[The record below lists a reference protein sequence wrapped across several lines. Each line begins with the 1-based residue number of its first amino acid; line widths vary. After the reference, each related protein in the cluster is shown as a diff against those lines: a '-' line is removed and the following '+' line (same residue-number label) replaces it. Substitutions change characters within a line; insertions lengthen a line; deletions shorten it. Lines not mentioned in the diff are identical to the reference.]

1 MLSPLKS
8 EDVWIT
14 LLLNLVY
21 LWIGYSTQD
30 YLLQIRKNQKIM
42 LSFLLN
48 DLYER
53 EIQHYQYAST
63 MNNDLDNT
71 LSPPRYCA
79 NPQNKKKNSL
89 SLGRAEQLNQTL
101 FKISN
106 AVRISKDFEGLYE
119 SIHHILGEIMDLT
132 NFFIALYHKET
143 KRISFPYFRDIYD
156 DDKVYCDE
164 LQLDNCLTGG
174 VIQNATPVFLRKNEL
189 EKRRDSKTLIGT
201 VPELWLGVPLKIKD
215 EVIGVMVTLSYHDD
229 ELFDEMD
236 LNTLISVSD
245 QIALAIERKQYEQA
259 LISSEKKYRTIL
271 ETMVEGYFEQ
281 DQNGIITMA
290 NPAMCKIL
298 DKPVEKIVGTS
309 FKEFLENVETNT
321 INDKFQDIFNSQK
334 KSLNI
339 EFELILSNDLNRY
352 MEGTFSSILDDNNAI
367 TGIKG
372 IVRDITEK
380 KKAEQ
385 TQKRLE
391 EKLQQS
397 QRLES
402 LGTLAGGVAHD
413 FNNLLMGIQGRIS
426 IIQADLE
433 EQHPHSTQLERMESY
448 IHRAS
453 NLTSQLLGFARGGK
467 YELKAVSINHIITN
481 SIDIVQPA
489 TKAIEMTTVFKDT
502 LSAIEVDE
510 NQMEQVFVNLLLN
523 ASKAMEQGGTIT
535 IVTEKIMVDANGA
548 EVKAIKPGHYVRVT
562 VQDTGKGISKD
573 DIEKIFDP
581 FFTTDSLGGSTGL
594 GLAMVYGIIE
604 NHQGF
609 ISVKSKAGEGTC
621 FTILL
626 PSSQK
631 EIVSEVKPSIETQ
644 TGTDTIL
651 LVDDEPMITEV
662 GKEMISMLGYDVI
675 TASSGMEAL
684 EIVGAQNKKI
694 DLFIIDMI
702 MPQMGGGELFDKL
715 KSLDSDVK
723 IMLSSGYSI
732 DGEAR
737 EIINRGCK
745 GFIQKPFTISQLGAK
760 IRDVLGTD
768 EELHFVSRNK
778 S

>member
-1 MLSPLKS
+1 MNNNLDNVLSPIHS
-8 EDVWIT
+8 SV
-14 LLLNLVY
+14 
-21 LWIGYSTQD
+21 
-30 YLLQIRKNQKIM
+30 
-42 LSFLLN
+42 
-48 DLYER
+48 
-53 EIQHYQYAST
+53 
-63 MNNDLDNT
+63 
-71 LSPPRYCA
+71 
-79 NPQNKKKNSL
+79 NPHSKGKDSL

-106 AVRISKDFEGLYE
+106 AVRISKDLKELYG
-119 SIHHILGEIMDLT
+119 SIHHILGEIMDLS
-132 NFFIALYHKET
+132 NFFIALYHKEN
-143 KRISFPYFRDIYD
+143 KRITFPYIKDIYD
-156 DDKVYCDE
+156 GEEVYSDKVKIE
-164 LQLDNCLTGG
+164 NSLTGG
-174 VIQNATPVFLRKNEL
+174 IIQNATPVFLRKNEL
-189 EKRRDSKTLIGT
+189 EKRRDSKTLFGT

-215 EVIGVMVTLSYHDD
+215 EVIGVMVTLSYHDA

-271 ETMVEGYFEQ
+271 ETMDEGYFEQ
-281 DQNGIITMA
+281 DQKGIITLA
-290 NPAMCKIL
+290 NPAMCEFL
-298 DKPVEKIVGTS
+298 DTPVEKVVGTS
-309 FKEFLENVETNT
+309 FKVFVENLETNT
-321 INDKFQDIFNSQK
+321 INDEFQDIFNSQK
-334 KSLNI
+334 TSLNI
-339 EFELILSNDLNRY
+339 EFELILSNDSIRY
-352 MEGTFSSILDDNNAI
+352 LEGTFSSILDDNNAI

-385 TQKRLE
+385 TQKTLE

-426 IIQADLE
+426 IIQTDLE
-433 EQHPHSTQLERMESY
+433 EQHPHFTQLELMESY
-448 IHRAS
+448 IQRAS

-467 YELKAVSINHIITN
+467 YELKAVSINHIIKN
-481 SIDIVQPA
+481 SVDIVQPA
-489 TKAIEMTTVFKDT
+489 KKEIEIRTVFKDN
-502 LSAIEVDE
+502 LSAVEVDE

-548 EVKAIKPGHYVRVT
+548 EAKAIKPGDYVRVA
-562 VQDTGKGISKD
+562 VKDTGKGISED
-573 DIEKIFDP
+573 DIEKVFDP
-581 FFTTDSLGGSTGL
+581 FFTTNSLGGSTGL

-604 NHQGF
+604 NHHGF
-609 ISVKSKAGEGTC
+609 ISVESKVNEGTC

-631 EIVSEVKPSIETQ
+631 EIVSEVKLSFETQ

-662 GKEMISMLGYDVI
+662 GKEIISMLGYDVI

-684 EIVGAQNKKI
+684 EIVGTQNKRI

-702 MPQMGGGELFDKL
+702 MPQMSGGELFDKL
-715 KSLDSDVK
+715 KSLDPDVK
-723 IMLSSGYSI
+723 IILSTGYSI

-745 GFIQKPFTISQLGAK
+745 GFIQKPFTVSQLGEK

-768 EELHFVSRNK
+768 
-778 S
+778 

>member
-1 MLSPLKS
+1 
-8 EDVWIT
+8 
-14 LLLNLVY
+14 
-21 LWIGYSTQD
+21 
-30 YLLQIRKNQKIM
+30 
-42 LSFLLN
+42 
-48 DLYER
+48 
-53 EIQHYQYAST
+53 
-63 MNNDLDNT
+63 MNNNLDNI
-71 LSPPRYCA
+71 SPPTQSSVS
-79 NPQNKKKNSL
+79 PQNKRKDSL

-106 AVRISKDFEGLYE
+106 AVRISKNLEALYG

-132 NFFIALYHKET
+132 NFFIALYHKENQ
-143 KRISFPYFRDIYD
+143 RISFPYFRDIYD
-156 DDKVYCDE
+156 DENVYCDE

-174 VIQNATPVFLRKNEL
+174 VIQNATPVFLRKDEL
-189 EKRRDSKTLIGT
+189 ERRRDSKTLIGT

-215 EVIGVMVTLSYHDD
+215 EVIGVMATLSYHDA
-229 ELFDEMD
+229 ELFDEVD

-281 DQNGIITMA
+281 DQKGIITLA
-290 NPAMCKIL
+290 NPAMCRIF
-298 DKPVEKIVGTS
+298 DKPVEKVVGTS
-309 FKEFLENVETNT
+309 FKVFLENPETNE
-321 INDKFQDIFNSQK
+321 INNKFQDIFDAQINT
-334 KSLNI
+334 LNI
-339 EFELILSNDLNRY
+339 EFDLILSNDSIRY
-352 MEGTFSSILDDNNAI
+352 LEGTFSSIPGDSNVIA
-367 TGIKG
+367 GIKG

-380 KKAEQ
+380 KKAER
-385 TQKRLE
+385 TQKALE

-426 IIQADLE
+426 IIRADLE
-433 EQHPHSTQLERMESY
+433 EQHPHSTQLELMESY
-448 IHRAS
+448 IQRAS
-453 NLTSQLLGFARGGK
+453 TLTSQLLGFARGGK
-467 YELKAVSINHIITN
+467 YELKAVSINHVITN

-489 TKAIEMTTVFKDT
+489 IKAIEIRTVLNDH
-502 LSAIEVDE
+502 LNAVEVDE

-535 IVTEKIMVDANGA
+535 IATEQIMVDANGA
-548 EVKAIKPGHYVRVT
+548 EVKVIKPGDYVQIT
-562 VQDTGKGISKD
+562 VKDTGRGIRKD
-573 DIEKIFDP
+573 DIEKVFDP
-581 FFTTDSLGGSTGL
+581 FFTTDSLGGSSGL

-609 ISVKSKAGEGTC
+609 ISVESTEGEGTC

-626 PSSQK
+626 PSSEK
-631 EIVSEVKPSIETQ
+631 EIVSEVKPAIDTQ

-684 EIVGAQNKKI
+684 EIVGTQKKKI

-702 MPQMGGGELFDKL
+702 MPQMSGGELFDKL
-715 KSLDSDVK
+715 KSLDPDIK
-723 IMLSSGYSI
+723 IMLSSGYSL

-737 EIINRGCK
+737 EIMNRGCR
-745 GFIQKPFTISQLGAK
+745 GFIQKPFTVSQLGEK

-768 EELHFVSRNK
+768 EELNFKSRHN

>member
-1 MLSPLKS
+1 
-8 EDVWIT
+8 
-14 LLLNLVY
+14 
-21 LWIGYSTQD
+21 
-30 YLLQIRKNQKIM
+30 
-42 LSFLLN
+42 
-48 DLYER
+48 
-53 EIQHYQYAST
+53 
-63 MNNDLDNT
+63 MNNNLGNIS
-71 LSPPRYCA
+71 SP
-79 NPQNKKKNSL
+79 NHSSL
-89 SLGRAEQLNQTL
+89 TSPGKVRDSFSPGRAEQLNLTL

-106 AVRISKDFEGLYE
+106 AVRISKDLEELYE
-119 SIHHILGEIMDLT
+119 SIHNILGEIMDLT
-132 NFFIALYHKET
+132 NFFIALYHKENE
-143 KRISFPYFRDIYD
+143 RISFPYFRDVYD
-156 DDKVYCDE
+156 DEEVYCDE
-164 LQLDNCLTGG
+164 LQIDNCLTGG
-174 VIQNATPVFLRKNEL
+174 IIQNATPVFLRKNEL

-215 EVIGVMVTLSYHDD
+215 EVIGVIATLSYHDA

-281 DQNGIITMA
+281 DKEGIITLA

-298 DKPVEKIVGTS
+298 DKPVEKVVGTS
-309 FKEFLENVETNT
+309 LKQFLEHSETNT
-321 INDKFQDIFNSQK
+321 LNDEFQDIFDSQK
-334 KSLNI
+334 TTLNLA
-339 EFELILSNDLNRY
+339 FELILSNDSIRY
-352 MEGTFSSILDDNNAI
+352 LEGTFSSILDENNAI

-385 TQKRLE
+385 IQKTLE

-397 QRLES
+397 HRLES

-426 IIQADLE
+426 IIQTGLE
-433 EQHPHSTQLERMESY
+433 DQHPHFAQLELMESY
-448 IHRAS
+448 IQRAS

-467 YELKAVSINHIITN
+467 YELKAVGINHIIKN
-481 SIDIVQPA
+481 SVDIVQPA
-489 TKAIEMTTVFKDT
+489 KKAIEIKTVFEDT
-502 LSAIEVDE
+502 LDVVEVDE

-535 IVTEKIMVDANGA
+535 IATEKIVVEANDAEA
-548 EVKAIKPGHYVRVT
+548 KAIKPGSYVRVA
-562 VQDTGKGISKD
+562 VRDTGKGISED
-573 DIEKIFDP
+573 DIGKIFDP
-581 FFTTDSLGGSTGL
+581 FFTTNSLGGSTGL

-604 NHQGF
+604 NHHGF
-609 ISVKSKAGEGTC
+609 ISVESKVNKGTC
-621 FTILL
+621 FIILL
-626 PSSQK
+626 PASQK
-631 EIVSEVKPSIETQ
+631 EIVSEVKLSLETQ

-662 GKEMISMLGYDVI
+662 GKEMISMLDYDVI
-675 TASSGMEAL
+675 TASTGMEAL
-684 EIVGAQNKKI
+684 EIVETQNKKI

-702 MPQMGGGELFDKL
+702 MPQMSGGELFDKL
-715 KSLDSDVK
+715 KSLDPDVK
-723 IMLSSGYSI
+723 ILLSSGYSI

-745 GFIQKPFTISQLGAK
+745 GFIQKPFTVSQLGEK

-768 EELHFVSRNK
+768 
-778 S
+778 

>member
-1 MLSPLKS
+1 MSQP
-8 EDVWIT
+8 
-14 LLLNLVY
+14 
-21 LWIGYSTQD
+21 TQS
-30 YLLQIRKNQKIM
+30 
-42 LSFLLN
+42 SF
-48 DLYER
+48 
-53 EIQHYQYAST
+53 S
-63 MNNDLDNT
+63 
-71 LSPPRYCA
+71 
-79 NPQNKKKNSL
+79 PQNKEKDSL

-106 AVRISKDFEGLYE
+106 AVRSSKNLEALYG

-132 NFFIALYHKET
+132 NFFIALYHKENQ
-143 KRISFPYFRDIYD
+143 RISFPYFRDIYD
-156 DDKVYCDE
+156 DERVYCDE

-174 VIQNATPVFLRKNEL
+174 VIQNATPVFLRKDEL
-189 EKRRDSKTLIGT
+189 ERRRDSKTLIGT

-215 EVIGVMVTLSYHDD
+215 EVIGVMVTLSYHDA
-229 ELFDEMD
+229 ELFDEVD

-281 DQNGIITMA
+281 DQKGIITLA
-290 NPAMCKIL
+290 NPAMCRIF
-298 DKPVEKIVGTS
+298 DKPAEKVVGTS
-309 FKEFLENVETNT
+309 FKVFLENPETNE
-321 INDKFQDIFNSQK
+321 INNKFQDIFDAQINT
-334 KSLNI
+334 LNI
-339 EFELILSNDLNRY
+339 EFKLILSKDSIRY
-352 MEGTFSSILDDNNAI
+352 LEGTFSSILGAGNVI

-380 KKAEQ
+380 KKAEL
-385 TQKRLE
+385 TQKALE

-426 IIQADLE
+426 IIRADLE
-433 EQHPHSTQLERMESY
+433 EQHPHSTQLELMESY
-448 IHRAS
+448 IQRAS

-467 YELKAVSINHIITN
+467 YEIKAVSINHVITN

-489 TKAIEMTTVFKDT
+489 IKAIEIRTVLKDN
-502 LSAIEVDE
+502 LNVVEVDE

-535 IVTEKIMVDANGA
+535 IATEQIMVDANGA
-548 EVKAIKPGHYVRVT
+548 EVKVIKPGDYVQIT
-562 VQDTGKGISKD
+562 VKDTGRGIRKD
-573 DIEKIFDP
+573 DIEKVFDP
-581 FFTTDSLGGSTGL
+581 FFTTDSLGGSSGL

-609 ISVKSKAGEGTC
+609 ISVESTEGEGTC

-626 PSSQK
+626 PASEK
-631 EIVSEVKPSIETQ
+631 EIVSEVKPAIDTQ

-684 EIVGAQNKKI
+684 EIIGTQKKKI

-702 MPQMGGGELFDKL
+702 MPQMSGGELFDKL
-715 KSLDSDVK
+715 KSLDPDIK
-723 IMLSSGYSI
+723 IMLSSGYSL

-737 EIINRGCK
+737 EIMNRGCK
-745 GFIQKPFTISQLGAK
+745 GFIQKPFTVSQLGKK

-768 EELHFVSRNK
+768 EELNVKSRHN

>member
-1 MLSPLKS
+1 
-8 EDVWIT
+8 
-14 LLLNLVY
+14 
-21 LWIGYSTQD
+21 
-30 YLLQIRKNQKIM
+30 
-42 LSFLLN
+42 
-48 DLYER
+48 
-53 EIQHYQYAST
+53 
-63 MNNDLDNT
+63 MNNDLDKI
-71 LSPPRYCA
+71 LSPTLCSA
-79 NPQNKKKNSL
+79 NPPNKRKGSL

-106 AVRISKDFEGLYE
+106 AVRNSKDLGELYG

-132 NFFIALYHKET
+132 NFFIALYHKENEQ
-143 KRISFPYFRDIYD
+143 ISFPYYRDIYD
-156 DDKVYCDE
+156 DDDVYCDE

-215 EVIGVMVTLSYHDD
+215 EVIGVMATLSYHDA
-229 ELFDEMD
+229 ELFDKMD

-281 DQNGIITMA
+281 DQDGIITMA
-290 NPAMCKIL
+290 NPAMCRML
-298 DKPVEKIVGTS
+298 DKPLEKVVGTS
-309 FKEFLENVETNT
+309 FTEFLENLETNT
-321 INDKFQDIFNSQK
+321 ITDEFQDIYNSQK
-334 KSLNI
+334 TTLHI
-339 EFELILSNDLNRY
+339 EFEVILSNGSNRY
-352 MEGTFSSILDDNNAI
+352 LEGTFSSILNDNNAL

-380 KKAEQ
+380 KKTEQ
-385 TQKRLE
+385 TQKTLE

-426 IIQADLE
+426 IIQAGLE
-433 EQHPHSTQLERMESY
+433 EQHPHFTQLELMESY
-448 IHRAS
+448 IQKAS

-467 YELKAVSINHIITN
+467 YELKAVSINLVIKN
-481 SIDIVQPA
+481 SVEIVKPA
-489 TKAIEMTTVFKDT
+489 KKAIEIRTVFKDN
-502 LSAIEVDE
+502 LSVVEVDE

-523 ASKAMEQGGTIT
+523 ASNAMDQGGTIT
-535 IVTEKIMVDANGA
+535 ITSEKIMVDSKTA
-548 EVKAIKPGHYVRVT
+548 EVKTIKPGYYVRVA
-562 VQDTGKGISKD
+562 VNDTGKGISED
-573 DIEKIFDP
+573 DIEKVFDP
-581 FFTTDSLGGSTGL
+581 FFTTNSLGGSTGL

-604 NHQGF
+604 NHHGF
-609 ISVKSKAGEGTC
+609 ISVESRINEGTC

-626 PSSQK
+626 PCSQK
-631 EIVSEVKPSIETQ
+631 EIFSEEKPSPETQ
-644 TGTDTIL
+644 KGTDTIL
-651 LVDDEPMITEV
+651 LVDDEPMIIEV

-684 EIVGAQNKKI
+684 EIAGTENKRI
-694 DLFIIDMI
+694 DLFIVDMI
-702 MPQMGGGELFDKL
+702 MPQMNGGELFDKL
-715 KSLDSDVK
+715 KNFDPNVK
-723 IMLSSGYSI
+723 IILSSGYSI

-737 EIINRGCK
+737 EIINRGCQ
-745 GFIQKPFTISQLGAK
+745 GFIQKPFTLSQLGEK
-760 IRDVLGTD
+760 IRDVLGSD
-768 EELHFVSRNK
+768 QEAVPEVVM
-778 S
+778 

>member
-1 MLSPLKS
+1 MKKNLDNLLSPTNS
-8 EDVWIT
+8 SV
-14 LLLNLVY
+14 
-21 LWIGYSTQD
+21 
-30 YLLQIRKNQKIM
+30 
-42 LSFLLN
+42 
-48 DLYER
+48 
-53 EIQHYQYAST
+53 
-63 MNNDLDNT
+63 
-71 LSPPRYCA
+71 
-79 NPQNKKKNSL
+79 NPHSKGKDSS

-106 AVRISKDFEGLYE
+106 AVRSSKDLEDLYG

-132 NFFIALYHKET
+132 NFFIALYHKE
-143 KRISFPYFRDIYD
+143 KQRISFPYFRDIYD
-156 DDKVYCDE
+156 AEEVYCDKVKIE
-164 LQLDNCLTGG
+164 NSLTGG

-201 VPELWLGVPLKIKD
+201 IPELWLGVPLKIKD
-215 EVIGVMVTLSYHDD
+215 EVIGVMVTLSYHNA

-236 LNTLISVSD
+236 LNTFISVSD

-281 DQNGIITMA
+281 DQKGLITLA

-298 DKPVEKIVGTS
+298 DKPVEKVVGTNS
-309 FKEFLENVETNT
+309 KVLLENVKTNT
-321 INDKFQDIFNSQK
+321 INDEFQDILNSK
-334 KSLNI
+334 KTTLNI
-339 EFELILSNDLNRY
+339 EFKFILSNDSIRY
-352 MEGTFSSILDDNNAI
+352 LEGTFSSILDDNNAI
-367 TGIKG
+367 IGIKG

-385 TQKRLE
+385 IQKALE
-391 EKLQQS
+391 EKLQQA

-413 FNNLLMGIQGRIS
+413 FNNLLMGIQGRLS
-426 IIQADLE
+426 IIQAELE
-433 EQHPHSTQLERMESY
+433 EQHPHFAQLELMESY
-448 IHRAS
+448 IQRAS

-467 YELKAVSINHIITN
+467 YELKAININHVIKN
-481 SIDIVQPA
+481 SVDIVQPA
-489 TKAIEMTTVFKDT
+489 KKAIEIRTVFKDK
-502 LSAIEVDE
+502 LSVVEVDE

-523 ASKAMEQGGTIT
+523 ASKAMEHGGTIT
-535 IVTEKIMVDANGA
+535 IATEKIMVDANSA
-548 EVKAIKPGHYVRVT
+548 EVKAIKPGYYVRVA
-562 VQDTGKGISKD
+562 VKDTGKGISID
-573 DIEKIFDP
+573 DIDKIFDP
-581 FFTTDSLGGSTGL
+581 FFTTNTLGSSTGL

-604 NHQGF
+604 NHHGF
-609 ISVKSKAGEGTC
+609 ISVESKVNEGTC

-631 EIVSEVKPSIETQ
+631 EIVSEMKLSLETQ

-662 GKEMISMLGYDVI
+662 GKEIISMLGYDVI

-684 EIVGAQNKKI
+684 EIVGNQNKKI

-702 MPQMGGGELFDKL
+702 MPKMGGGELFDRL
-715 KSLDSDVK
+715 KSLDPDAK

-745 GFIQKPFTISQLGAK
+745 GFIQKPFTVSQLGEK
-760 IRDVLGTD
+760 IRDILSTD
-768 EELHFVSRNK
+768 EERNFVSRNT
-778 S
+778 SH

>member
-1 MLSPLKS
+1 MLIMNNNLDNILSPTDSSIISHSK
-8 EDVWIT
+8 
-14 LLLNLVY
+14 
-21 LWIGYSTQD
+21 
-30 YLLQIRKNQKIM
+30 RK
-42 LSFLLN
+42 
-48 DLYER
+48 D
-53 EIQHYQYAST
+53 
-63 MNNDLDNT
+63 
-71 LSPPRYCA
+71 
-79 NPQNKKKNSL
+79 SL
-89 SLGRAEQLNQTL
+89 SLGRAEQLNKTL

-106 AVRISKDFEGLYE
+106 SVRISKNLEELYG
-119 SIHHILGEIMDLT
+119 SIHHILNEIMDLT
-132 NFFIALYHKET
+132 NFFIAVYHKEN
-143 KRISFPYFRDIYD
+143 KQISFPYFRDIYD
-156 DDKVYCDE
+156 AEEVYCDRVKIE
-164 LQLDNCLTGG
+164 NSLTGG
-174 VIQNATPVFLRKNEL
+174 VIQNAAPVFLRKDEL

-215 EVIGVMVTLSYHDD
+215 EVIGVMVTLSYHDP
-229 ELFDEMD
+229 ELFDEID

-259 LISSEKKYRTIL
+259 LIYSEKKYRTIL
-271 ETMVEGYFEQ
+271 ETMDEGYFEQ
-281 DQNGIITMA
+281 DQEGIVTLA

-298 DKPVEKIVGTS
+298 DKSVEKVIGTS
-309 FKEFLENVETNT
+309 SKVLLGNVKTNT
-321 INDKFQDIFNSQK
+321 INDEFWNIFNSHK
-334 KSLNI
+334 TSLNI
-339 EFELILSNDLNRY
+339 EFELILSNNSIRY
-352 MEGTFSSILDDNNAI
+352 LEGTFSSILNDNNAI

-380 KKAEQ
+380 KIAEQ
-385 TQKRLE
+385 TQKTLE

-426 IIQADLE
+426 IIQKDLE
-433 EQHPHSTQLERMESY
+433 EQHPHFTQLELMESY
-448 IHRAS
+448 IQRAS

-467 YELKAVSINHIITN
+467 YELKGVNINHVIKN
-481 SIDIVQPA
+481 SVDIVQPA
-489 TKAIEMTTVFKDT
+489 VKAIAIKTVSEDNM
-502 LSAIEVDE
+502 SVVEVDE

-535 IVTEKIMVDANGA
+535 IATAKIMVDANAA
-548 EVKAIKPGHYVRVT
+548 EGKDIKPGHYVRVT
-562 VQDTGKGISKD
+562 VKDTGKGISED
-573 DIEKIFDP
+573 DIEKVFDP
-581 FFTTDSLGGSTGL
+581 FFTTNSSGGSTGL
-594 GLAMVYGIIE
+594 GLAMVYGIID
-604 NHQGF
+604 NHHGF
-609 ISVKSKAGEGTC
+609 ISVESQVNEGTC

-626 PSSQK
+626 PLSQK
-631 EIVSEVKPSIETQ
+631 EIASEVKRSLEKQ

-662 GKEMISMLGYDVI
+662 GKEMISFLGYDVI

-684 EIVGAQNKKI
+684 EIVETQNNRI

-715 KSLDSDVK
+715 KCLNPDVK

-745 GFIQKPFTISQLGAK
+745 GFIQKPFTVTQLGKK
-760 IRDVLGTD
+760 IRDVLETA
-768 EELHFVSRNK
+768 
-778 S
+778 

>member
-1 MLSPLKS
+1 MNNNLDNILSP
-8 EDVWIT
+8 
-14 LLLNLVY
+14 
-21 LWIGYSTQD
+21 TQ
-30 YLLQIRKNQKIM
+30 
-42 LSFLLN
+42 S
-48 DLYER
+48 
-53 EIQHYQYAST
+53 SV
-63 MNNDLDNT
+63 
-71 LSPPRYCA
+71 
-79 NPQNKKKNSL
+79 NPHSKGKESL

-106 AVRISKDFEGLYE
+106 AVRISKDLDELYG
-119 SIHHILGEIMDLT
+119 SIHHILGEIMDLK
-132 NFFIALYHKET
+132 NFFIALYHKENQL
-143 KRISFPYFRDIYD
+143 ISFPYFRDIYD
-156 DDKVYCDE
+156 AEEVYCDKVKIE
-164 LQLDNCLTGG
+164 NSLTGG

-189 EKRRDSKTLIGT
+189 EKRRDSKTLLGT

-215 EVIGVMVTLSYHDD
+215 EVIGVMVTLSYHDA

-236 LNTLISVSD
+236 LNILISVSD

-271 ETMVEGYFEQ
+271 ETMDEGYFEQ
-281 DQNGIITMA
+281 DQNGIITLA
-290 NPAMCKIL
+290 NPAMCEIL
-298 DKPVEKIVGTS
+298 DTPVEKVVGTS
-309 FKEFLENVETNT
+309 FKVFVEKLETNT
-321 INDKFQDIFNSQK
+321 INDELQDIFNSQK
-334 KSLNI
+334 TTLNI
-339 EFELILSNDLNRY
+339 EFELILSNDRVRY
-352 MEGTFSSILDDNNAI
+352 LEGRFSSILDANNAI

-385 TQKRLE
+385 TQKTLE

-426 IIQADLE
+426 IIRTDLE
-433 EQHPHSTQLERMESY
+433 EQHPHFAQLGLMESY
-448 IHRAS
+448 IQRAS

-467 YELKAVSINHIITN
+467 YELKAVCINHVIKN
-481 SIDIVQPA
+481 SVDIVQPA
-489 TKAIEMTTVFKDT
+489 KKAIEIRSDFKDN
-502 LSAIEVDE
+502 LSVVEVDE

-535 IVTEKIMVDANGA
+535 IVTENIMVDAKGA
-548 EVKAIKPGHYVRVT
+548 EAKAIKPGDYVRVA
-562 VQDTGKGISKD
+562 VKDTGKGISED
-573 DIEKIFDP
+573 DIEKVFDP
-581 FFTTDSLGGSTGL
+581 FFTTNSLGGSTGL

-604 NHQGF
+604 NHHGV
-609 ISVKSKAGEGTC
+609 ISVESKVNEGAC

-631 EIVSEVKPSIETQ
+631 KIVSEVKLSFETQ

-684 EIVGAQNKKI
+684 EIVGTQNKRI

-702 MPQMGGGELFDKL
+702 MPKMGGGELFDKL
-715 KSLDSDVK
+715 KSLDPNVK

-737 EIINRGCK
+737 KIMNRGCK
-745 GFIQKPFTISQLGAK
+745 GFIQKPFTVSQLGEK

-768 EELHFVSRNK
+768 
-778 S
+778 

>member
-1 MLSPLKS
+1 MNNNLDNLLSPTHSSATPHSQGK
-8 EDVWIT
+8 D
-14 LLLNLVY
+14 
-21 LWIGYSTQD
+21 
-30 YLLQIRKNQKIM
+30 
-42 LSFLLN
+42 
-48 DLYER
+48 
-53 EIQHYQYAST
+53 
-63 MNNDLDNT
+63 
-71 LSPPRYCA
+71 
-79 NPQNKKKNSL
+79 SL

-106 AVRISKDFEGLYE
+106 AVRSSRDLRDLYG

-132 NFFIALYHKET
+132 NFFIALYHKEN

-156 DDKVYCDE
+156 AEEVYCDKVKIG
-164 LQLDNCLTGG
+164 NSLTGG
-174 VIQNATPVFLRKNEL
+174 VIQNATPVLLRKNEL
-189 EKRRDSKTLIGT
+189 EKRRDSKTLLGT

-215 EVIGVMVTLSYHDD
+215 EVIGVMVTLSYHDA

-271 ETMVEGYFEQ
+271 ETMVEGYCEQ
-281 DQNGIITMA
+281 DQKGTITLA

-298 DKPVEKIVGTS
+298 DKPVEKVVGTS
-309 FKEFLENVETNT
+309 FKVLLGNLESNA
-321 INDKFQDIFNSQK
+321 INDKFQDIYNSQK
-334 KSLNI
+334 TTLNI
-339 EFELILSNDLNRY
+339 EFELILSNNSTRY
-352 MEGTFSSILDDNNAI
+352 LEGTFSSILDDKNSIA
-367 TGIKG
+367 GIKG

-385 TQKRLE
+385 TQKALE

-397 QRLES
+397 QRIES

-426 IIQADLE
+426 IIQTDIE
-433 EQHPHSTQLERMESY
+433 DQHPHFAQLERMESY
-448 IHRAS
+448 IQRAS

-467 YELKAVSINHIITN
+467 YELKTVSINHVIKN
-481 SIDIVQPA
+481 SVDIVQPA
-489 TKAIEMTTVFKDT
+489 NKAIEIRTVFKDN
-502 LSAIEVDE
+502 LSAVEVDE
-510 NQMEQVFVNLLLN
+510 NQMEQVFINMLLN

-535 IVTEKIMVDANGA
+535 IVTERIMVDANDA
-548 EVKAIKPGHYVRVT
+548 ELKALKPGYYIRVA
-562 VQDTGKGISKD
+562 VKDTGKGISED
-573 DIEKIFDP
+573 DIEKVFDP
-581 FFTTDSLGGSTGL
+581 FFTTNSSEGSTGL

-604 NHQGF
+604 NHHGV
-609 ISVKSKAGEGTC
+609 ISVESRVNKGTC

-631 EIVSEVKPSIETQ
+631 EIVSEVKPSLETQ

-662 GKEMISMLGYDVI
+662 GKEMISVLGYDVI
-675 TASSGMEAL
+675 TASSGIEAL
-684 EIVGAQNKKI
+684 EIVGTQNKRI

-702 MPQMGGGELFDKL
+702 MPQMGGGELFDRL
-715 KSLDSDVK
+715 KNLDPNAK
-723 IMLSSGYSI
+723 IMLSSGYTI

-745 GFIQKPFTISQLGAK
+745 GFIQKPFTLSQLGEK

-768 EELHFVSRNK
+768 
-778 S
+778 

>member
-1 MLSPLKS
+1 MCF
-8 EDVWIT
+8 
-14 LLLNLVY
+14 N
-21 LWIGYSTQD
+21 
-30 YLLQIRKNQKIM
+30 
-42 LSFLLN
+42 
-48 DLYER
+48 
-53 EIQHYQYAST
+53 T
-63 MNNDLDNT
+63 MNNNLDNI
-71 LSPPRYCA
+71 LPPTHSSA
-79 NPQNKKKNSL
+79 PQHSKGKDFL

-106 AVRISKDFEGLYE
+106 AVRISKDLEELYG

-143 KRISFPYFRDIYD
+143 KQINFPYFRDIYD
-156 DDKVYCDE
+156 AKEVYSDKVKIG
-164 LQLDNCLTGG
+164 NSLTGG
-174 VIQNATPVFLRKNEL
+174 VIQNATPVFLRKKEL
-189 EKRRDSKTLIGT
+189 EKKRDSKTLIGT

-215 EVIGVMVTLSYHDD
+215 EVIGVMATLSYHDT

-281 DQNGIITMA
+281 DQKGIITLA

-298 DKPVEKIVGTS
+298 DKPVEKVVGTS
-309 FKEFLENVETNT
+309 SKVFLANLEKNTTNEQL
-321 INDKFQDIFNSQK
+321 QDIFNSQK
-334 KSLNI
+334 NTLNI
-339 EFELILSNDLNRY
+339 EFELILSNDSILY
-352 MEGTFSSILDDNNAI
+352 LEGTFSSILDDYNAV

-380 KKAEQ
+380 KKAEK
-385 TQKRLE
+385 TQKTLE
-391 EKLQQS
+391 EKLIQS

-426 IIQADLE
+426 IIQTDIK
-433 EQHPHSTQLERMESY
+433 EQHPHFTQLELMESY
-448 IHRAS
+448 IQRAS

-467 YELKAVSINHIITN
+467 YELKAVSINHIIKN
-481 SIDIVQPA
+481 SVDIVQPA
-489 TKAIEMTTVFKDT
+489 KKAIEIRTVFKDN
-502 LSAIEVDE
+502 LSVVEVDE

-523 ASKAMEQGGTIT
+523 ASNAMEQGGIITIT
-535 IVTEKIMVDANGA
+535 TEKIMVDADAA
-548 EVKAIKPGHYVRVT
+548 EVKTIKPGHYVRVA
-562 VQDTGKGISKD
+562 VKDTGKGISED
-573 DIEKIFDP
+573 DIEKVFDP
-581 FFTTDSLGGSTGL
+581 FFTTNSLGGSTGL

-604 NHQGF
+604 NHHGF
-609 ISVKSKAGEGTC
+609 ISVESMVCEGTC

-626 PSSQK
+626 PFSQK
-631 EIVSEVKPSIETQ
+631 EIVSEVKLSSETQ

-684 EIVGAQNKKI
+684 EIVGTQNKRI

-702 MPQMGGGELFDKL
+702 MPQMSGGELFDKL
-715 KSLDSDVK
+715 KCLDPDVK

-745 GFIQKPFTISQLGAK
+745 GFIPKPFTVSQLGEK

-768 EELHFVSRNK
+768 EERNFVSRNK